1 MFEIET
7 VGPFLVRKLT
17 WGNAPPPWPPSG
29 YAPEICKAICNL
41 PTNCLSVSDHFVKLA
56 LKGLTLFTH

>member
-17 WGNAPPPWPPSG
+17 WGNAPPSG